1 MYNWIEADEELQN
14 AIDEIREE
22 LLDFVESKFFNLIRK
37 GDKGAM
43 IFFLKTIG
51 KHRGYV
57 EKYDFQGNIKL
68 DELPYNGGIFHA
80 PRKYDA

>member
-1 MYNWIEADEELQN
+1 MIDFAETQLQ
-14 AIDEIREE
+14 
-22 LLDFVESKFFNLIRK
+22 SLIK
-37 GDKGAM
+37 DKDKAA
-43 IFFLKTIG
+43 IFFYLKTKG

-68 DELPYNGGIFHA
+68 DDLPYNGGIFHT